1 MTSILTTLFYQ
12 PILNLVVFIYNL
24 IPGGDLG
31 VTIIVFAVV
40 IKLILLPLSKKQLKS
55 QKQLQELQPQIEEIK
70 KKFKDNKEALSRE
83 TLKLY
88 QKHKVNPFSAC
99 GTLLIQ
105 LPFLIAV
112 FKVFRDNFSEKSLNL
127 VYPFITQ
134 PESVHTIGF
143 GFIDLSSPNVYLA
156 ILAGAAQFWQ
166 GKQMASKQKNKPA
179 VPGKEDSMMNIM
191 NKQMLYM
198 MPALTVFIGLSLPG
212 GLTLYW
218 FATTLLTAF
227 QQVYL
232 FKDKDEQGVIE
243 GEVKEIK

>member
-1 MTSILTTLFYQ
+1 
-12 PILNLVVFIYNL
+12 
-24 IPGGDLG
+24 
-31 VTIIVFAVV
+31 
-40 IKLILLPLSKKQLKS
+40 
-55 QKQLQELQPQIEEIK
+55 
-70 KKFKDNKEALSRE
+70 
-83 TLKLY
+83 
-88 QKHKVNPFSAC
+88 
-99 GTLLIQ
+99 
-105 LPFLIAV
+105 
-112 FKVFRDNFSEKSLNL
+112 L

-166 GKQMASKQKNKPA
+166 GKQMAAKQSKKPNT
-179 VPGKEDSMMNIM
+179 GKEDSMMNIM

-218 FATTLLTAF
+218 FATTLLTAL

-232 FKDKDEQGVIE
+232 FKDKEKTDVIE